1 MSRCIIIVAIL
12 SAVTASAH
20 ADSFDHYLNPILA
33 KIPDSKSAEKLT
45 RLTADAMIDHAR
57 VLPGISAA
65 FVVVKTNEGRWAKL
79 LVQPARHKI
88 TATTSAP
95 IVLVERLVTFREGE
109 ERAVAARAENVRLFH
124 DFRLNL
130 DIGQIVPAALG
141 GDLRLV
147 AEGDSVHLEPVGKA
161 ELYLVKK
168 HLPEATPKK
177 GARLIVGAKF
187 EPSYFNGVYKLYDDG
202 RRSGTLHLKV
212 GANNF
217 VSGHYYSDKDG
228 AKYDVEGKVGNPNHS
243 IQFSIIFPRTM
254 QQYAGCLFTGD
265 AKAIA
270 GFSRLQERETGFYAV
285 RVEE

>member
-1 MSRCIIIVAIL
+1 MSRTIIVFAVL
-12 SAVTASAH
+12 SAVPVVAR

-33 KIPDSKSAEKLT
+33 KIPDSKSAEKVAQ
-45 RLTADAMIDHAR
+45 LTADMMIDHAR
-57 VLPGISAA
+57 VLPGITAA

-79 LVQPARHKI
+79 LLQPARHKI
-88 TATTSAP
+88 TAATSVP
-95 IVLVERLVTFREGE
+95 IALVERFVSYREGE
-109 ERAVAARAENVRLFH
+109 ERTIVAKGENVRLFS

-130 DIGQIVPAALG
+130 DIGQIVPATLG

-147 AEGDSVHLEPVGKA
+147 ADGDKVHLEPVGKA

-177 GARLIVGAKF
+177 GVKLIVGEKF
-187 EPSYFNGVYKLYDDG
+187 EPRYFNGAYKLYDDG

-212 GANNF
+212 SDNNF
-217 VSGHYYSDKDG
+217 VTGHYYSDKDG
-228 AKYDVEGKVGNPNHS
+228 AKYDVEGKIGNPNHS
-243 IQFSIIFPRTM
+243 IQFTIIYPRTV